1 MDLVEQ
7 GKELAQQGQYDEA
20 LKIFKQALEE
30 QPKDPDI
37 LFFVGTCHSS
47 MGDFPTAKYYYQEAL
62 QIDPDHSRTRMVW
75 KGLDGVEARPPEGA
89 KPSEPLTAQTEQQ
102 IASSSEDENQ
112 DEQRHPFGREPSEER
127 TWSEAFPDTMLESKG
142 AKAEKSLGI
151 WIWIAI
157 VIVVAAVVY
166 YYIGPQLFE

>member
-47 MGDFPTAKYYYQEAL
+47 MGDFPTAKYYYEEAL
-62 QIDPDHSRTRMVW
+62 DIDPNHSRTRMVW
-75 KGLDGVEARPPEGA
+75 KGLDGVEARPPAGA
-89 KPSEPLTAQTEQQ
+89 KPSKAHPPQQ
-102 IASSSEDENQ
+102 SSPSPQDADELLSSY
-112 DEQRHPFGREPSEER
+112 GREPSELN

-142 AKAEKSLGI
+142 TKAEKSLGI
-151 WIWIAI
+151 WVWIAI
-157 VIVVAAVVY
+157 VIVVAAAVY